1 MDIEQILEEWR
12 KDAKI
17 DDLNVDLESSKVPN
31 LHSKYITMLSEERS
45 RLRLLQVQRRDLLRM
60 LREYYLGTLSQEEL
74 NKLGRTPYL
83 GKVLKNEVMVFVDSD
98 SSLIKFD
105 LKIAKSQEKV
115 EVLLEIMKSIS
126 NRNFSLKTITDW
138 KRMMVGG

>member
-83 GKVLKNEVMVFVDSD
+83 GKVLKNEVMVFVESD